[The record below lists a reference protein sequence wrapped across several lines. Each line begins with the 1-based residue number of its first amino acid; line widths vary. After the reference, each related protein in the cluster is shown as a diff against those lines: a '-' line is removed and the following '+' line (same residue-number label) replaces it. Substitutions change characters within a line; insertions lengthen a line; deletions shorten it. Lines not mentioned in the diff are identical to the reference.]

1 MADPADDRNGVPC
14 PMVSRNEPA
23 FDADEMFEGLR
34 DWVLTESPT
43 VHVPGVNAMMDKA
56 EAAMARLGA
65 TIERQPG
72 TDGYGDIVIASVP
85 GRREGPGVLVL
96 GHLDTVHMVGSL
108 DGPLP
113 FRREGDRIY
122 GPGIYDMKGG
132 MFAATY
138 ALAQLL
144 RAGETSELPVTFMFI
159 SDEEVGSPSTRAR
172 IEAVASRHK
181 YVLVPEPAKGET
193 GRLVTGRYA
202 FLRFTVHVSGKPAHA
217 GSQLARGRSAIAEMA
232 RQIIAIEDM
241 TDRERGVTYS
251 VGTIA
256 GGTFVNVVPIACS
269 AQVLAVAPFA
279 EAMDEIRERMA
290 ALKAFNPD
298 CSVTVEPGVER
309 PLFEASEGTMRL
321 YEQAATIAREIG
333 FDPGHGPSGGGSDG
347 NFTGALGLPTL
358 DGLGLMG
365 DGAHTHEE
373 HVLYSS
379 LVPRAKLLAGLFRTL
394 A

>member
-1 MADPADDRNGVPC
+1 
-14 PMVSRNEPA
+14 MVSRNEPA

-43 VHVPGVNAMMDKA
+43 VHVAGVNAMMDKA

-65 TIERQPG
+65 TIDRQPG
-72 TDGYGDIVIASVP
+72 VDGYGDIVLASVP

-96 GHLDTVHMVGSL
+96 GHLDTVHMTGTL
-108 DGPLP
+108 DGALP

-144 RAGETSELPVTFMFI
+144 RAGETPELPVTFMFI

-172 IEAVASRHK
+172 IEEVASRHK

-193 GRLVTGRYA
+193 GMLVTGRFA
-202 FLRFTVHVSGKPAHA
+202 FLRFTVKIDGKPAHA

-241 TDRERGVTYS
+241 TDRERGITYS
-251 VGTIA
+251 VGVVN

-269 AQVLAVAPFA
+269 AQVLAVAPFV
-279 EAMDEIRERMA
+279 EAMDEIREKMA
-290 ALKAFNPD
+290 VLKPFNAD
-298 CSVTVEPGVER
+298 CTVTVEPGPVR
-309 PLFEASEGTMRL
+309 PLFAPSEGTLAL
-321 YEQAATIAREIG
+321 YDKAEAIAGEIG
-333 FDPGHGPSGGGSDG
+333 FNPGHGQFGGGSDG
-347 NFTGALGLPTL
+347 NFTGALGIPTL
-358 DGLGLMG
+358 DGMGLMG

-379 LVPRAKLLAGLFRTL
+379 MVPRAKLLAGLFRTL
-394 A
+394 D

>member
-1 MADPADDRNGVPC
+1 MPN
-14 PMVSRNEPA
+14 RNEPE
-23 FDADEMFEGLR
+23 FDAEEMFEGIR

-43 VHVPGVNAMMDKA
+43 VHVEGVNAMMDKA
-56 EAAMARLGA
+56 EQALARVGA
-65 TIERQPG
+65 HIERQPG
-72 TDGYGDIVIASVP
+72 RDGYGDIVL
-85 GRREGPGVLVL
+85 GRVAGKQEGPGILVL
-96 GHLDTVHMVGSL
+96 GHLDTVHMVGTL
-108 DGPLP
+108 DGALP
-113 FRREGDRIY
+113 FRREGDKVF

-132 MFAATY
+132 MFTAWY

-144 RAGETSELPVTFMFI
+144 RAGETPELPVTFMFI

-172 IEAVASRHK
+172 IEEIAKAHK

-202 FLRFTVHVSGKPAHA
+202 FLRYTVHVSGKPAHA

-251 VGTIA
+251 VGTIE
-256 GGTFVNVVPIACS
+256 GGTFVNVVPIQCS
-269 AQVLAVAPFA
+269 AQVLCVAPFA
-279 EAMDEIRERMA
+279 EAMDEIRANMA

-298 CSVTVEPGVER
+298 CSVTVEPGVVR
-309 PLFEASEGTMRL
+309 PLFEASEGTMAL
-321 YEQAATIAREIG
+321 YEQAETIAKEIG
-333 FDPGHGPSGGGSDG
+333 FNPGHGPSGGGSDG
-347 NFTGALGLPTL
+347 NFTGALGIPTL

-379 LVPRAKLLAGLFRTL
+379 MVPRARMMAGLFRTL
-394 A
+394 E

>member
-1 MADPADDRNGVPC
+1 MSAG
-14 PMVSRNEPA
+14 RNEPQ
-23 FDADEMFEGLR
+23 FDAEEIFEGIR
-34 DWVLTESPT
+34 DWVLCESPT

-56 EAAMARLGA
+56 EQALARVGA

-72 TDGYGDIVIASVP
+72 RDGFADIVTGHIP
-85 GRREGPGVLVL
+85 GKREGPGILVL
-96 GHLDTVHMVGSL
+96 GHLDTVHMVGTL
-108 DGPLP
+108 DDKLP
-113 FRREGDRIY
+113 FRREGDKVY

-132 MFAATY
+132 MFTAWY

-144 RAGETSELPVTFMFI
+144 RAGETPELPVTFMFI

-172 IEAVASRHK
+172 IEETARAHK

-241 TDRERGVTYS
+241 TDKETGVTYS
-251 VGTIA
+251 VGTIE
-256 GGTFVNVVPIACS
+256 GGTFVNVVPIECS

-279 EAMDEIRERMA
+279 EAMDDIRARMA
-290 ALKAFNPD
+290 ALKPFNAD
-298 CSVTVEPGVER
+298 CSVTVEPGAVR
-309 PLFEASEGTMRL
+309 PLFEASEGTMAL
-321 YEQAATIAREIG
+321 YEQAEAIAREIG
-333 FDPGHGPSGGGSDG
+333 FVPGHGPSGGGSDG
-347 NFTGALGLPTL
+347 NFTGALGIPTL
-358 DGLGLMG
+358 DGMGLMG

-379 LVPRAKLLAGLFRTL
+379 MVPRAKMMAGLFRTL